1 MSARRGQ
8 QEHATLQTAE
18 AALEEIAARGQ
29 SADPRSFALWYNFA
43 AGESGL
49 LTEAVNKKLARAGA
63 LTPQEID
70 EIYAAHIS
78 PAGAPDKV
86 DKLGAQVADEIEQVV
101 AMIEAA
107 EGSASSYSAN
117 LADVSKRLD
126 KTDDRAGIRA
136 IVEGLV
142 LATKEMEASNA
153 RLQLQLQAMLE
164 EIARLRREIEIIRTE
179 SLTDA
184 LTSLGNRKYFNAAL
198 EKSVADSHAANETLS
213 LLLADVDHFKKIND
227 TYGHVMGDRVL
238 RFVATTLK
246 QSLKGQ
252 DVSARY
258 GGDEFAVILP
268 RTPIGAALGVAEQLR
283 QAITKGE
290 LVRRSTG
297 EKHATLTISIGVAA
311 LHPGASAQSLLE
323 AADVCLYAAKGS
335 GRNCVVG
342 EADERLFEAVTR

>member
-70 EIYAAHIS
+70 ELYAAHIS

-227 TYGHVMGDRVL
+227 TYGHVVGDRVL
-238 RFVATTLK
+238 RFVAT
-246 QSLKGQ
+246 
-252 DVSARY
+252 
-258 GGDEFAVILP
+258 
-268 RTPIGAALGVAEQLR
+268 
-283 QAITKGE
+283 ITKGE